1 MKSKL
6 LRTAINIA
14 LLAGLTISPLPHA
27 WAENAPPSKLVAI
40 PPDKDSDLKF
50 YAADGSVVTGTDALE
65 RMSNADLTLW
75 VAGNQFFAMDEVIGA
90 FRRGEPALSVGLVTL
105 PPGLLLSAILAG
117 GWVYK
122 GHDYAATPDIY
133 ASVNLGHLKR
143 LKAANLMSQYA
154 VYMHNELQILVA
166 KNNPKKVTGI
176 DDLVR
181 TDVKTSMPNPVNEG
195 IMQFY
200 ARKVL
205 ERHNIWQ
212 QISDGKECVSCQTT
226 ANNWFTAV
234 HHRETPARILD
245 GTSDAGIVWKTEV
258 LEAQR
263 HGANVDAV
271 ELPPSDSLRGDVAY
285 AIGVLSNSRHSQAAD
300 RYLAFVGSEAG
311 QAAYAKFG
319 FVNATAEELRSKPID

>member
-1 MKSKL
+1 M
-6 LRTAINIA
+6 
-14 LLAGLTISPLPHA
+14 
-27 WAENAPPSKLVAI
+27 
-40 PPDKDSDLKF
+40 F
-50 YAADGSVVTGTDALE
+50 YAADGSVVTGTDALA
-65 RMSNADLTLW
+65 RMPGADLTLW

-90 FRRGEPALSVGLVTL
+90 FRRGEARLSVGLITL
-105 PPGLLLSAILAG
+105 PPGLIVSAILAG
-117 GWVYK
+117 GWVYQ
-122 GHDYAATPDIY
+122 GREYAATPDIY
-133 ASVNLGHLKR
+133 ASVNLGHLQR
-143 LKAANLMSQYA
+143 LKAAGLMSQYA

-166 KNNPKKVTGI
+166 KGNPKNVTGI

-181 TDVKTSMPNPVNEG
+181 ADVKTSMPNPVNEG

-212 QISDGKECVSCQTT
+212 KISDGKECVSCQTT

-263 HGANVDAV
+263 RGANVDAV
-271 ELPPSDSLRGDVAY
+271 ELPPSDSLRADVAY
-285 AIGVLSNSRHSQAAD
+285 AIGVLTNSKHKEIAD
-300 RYLAFVGSEAG
+300 RYLAFVGSQAG

-319 FVNATAEELRSKPID
+319 FVNATAEELRPKPID